1 MLRVTNL
8 SVSYLSKPVL
18 HDFNLAV
25 KQGEIVALV
34 GESGSGKS
42 TAIRAIFSLLSR
54 EGKITQGEVRL
65 HGQDLL
71 QKSDREWQHIR
82 GKHMTMI
89 FQDAGAMLNPL
100 GKIKGQFVEYLRLHD
115 NLTKQQAY
123 DKAVAMLAAT
133 NLSDPER
140 VMNSY
145 PFQLSGGMRQRVGI
159 AMAMAF
165 NPAILLADEP
175 TSALD
180 ATTQKQIVL
189 EMMELRQKFNTTI
202 IMVTHNLGVAS
213 FMADRILVMQNGE
226 VVEAGTTHE
235 IIHTPQHPYTKQ
247 LLEAV
252 PAMEV

>member
-18 HDFNLAV
+18 RDFNLSV
-25 KQGEIVALV
+25 KKGEIVALV

-54 EGKITQGEVRL
+54 EGKITQGEVCLRGEPL
-65 HGQDLL
+65 HE
-71 QKSDREWQHIR
+71 KTAREWQEIR
-82 GKHMTMI
+82 GTQMAMI
-89 FQDAGAMLNPL
+89 LQDAGAMLNPL

-115 NLTKQQAY
+115 NLTKKQAY
-123 DKAVAMLAAT
+123 DRAVEMLAAT

-140 VMNSY
+140 VMQSY

-165 NPAILLADEP
+165 HPAILLADEP

-180 ATTQKQIVL
+180 ATTQKQIVE
-189 EMMELRQKFNTTI
+189 EMMALRQKHNTTI
-202 IMVTHNLGVAS
+202 IMVTHNLGVAAY
-213 FMADRILVMQNGE
+213 MADRILVMQNGQ

-252 PAMEV
+252 PAVEV